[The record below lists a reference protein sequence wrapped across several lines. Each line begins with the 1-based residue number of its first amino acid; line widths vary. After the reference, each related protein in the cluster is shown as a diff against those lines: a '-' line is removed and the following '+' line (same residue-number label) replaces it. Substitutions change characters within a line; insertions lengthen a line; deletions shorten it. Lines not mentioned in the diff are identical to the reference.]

1 MDICWH
7 FNGNFMKNV
16 LASITNFRIPT
27 KSLESLN
34 INTTYMNVSNFNNI
48 KPLNKKLKVQNISLH
63 IQSVAENSILLV

>member
-34 INTTYMNVSNFNNI
+34 I